1 MNKILK
7 WTLVVFGVF
16 ILIAIVWFVSLMSAF
31 GVFDKVYSPD
41 DLKASFQEKKTEIY
55 ELKHYFN
62 NIVPKNRFVE
72 IEFSSDHKLAR
83 FGIKALDSTAGDI
96 TEPMFLE
103 WDLSTQ
109 TAKIDSLIKPMGW
122 SRATLVELKEKLDNA
137 NCIQIESGEPAKIGF
152 KRSGMG
158 MYFFNVFET
167 PMPDS
172 LRNYYNESCTHIY
185 IEPKLALEYAGG
197 AIGPQCFGEKIK
209 NTIK

>member
-1 MNKILK
+1 MNKIVK
-7 WTLVVFGVF
+7 WTLVAFGIF
-16 ILIAIVWFVSLMSAF
+16 ILIAIVWFVSLISAF

-62 NIVPKNRFVE
+62 KIVPKNRFVE
-72 IEFSSDHKLAR
+72 IEFSSDHELAR

-103 WDLSTQ
+103 WDLSTE
-109 TAKIDSLIKPMGW
+109 TEKMDSLIKPMGW
-122 SRATLVELKEKLDNA
+122 SRATLAELKEKLDNA
-137 NCIQIESGEPAKIGF
+137 GCIQIESGEPTKIGF

-158 MYFFNVFET
+158 FYFFNVFDN

-172 LRNYYNESCTHIY
+172 LKSNYDEMCTHIY
-185 IEPKLALEYAGG
+185 VDPKLVLEYGGG
-197 AIGPQCFGEKIK
+197 AVGPQCFAEKIQSTNK
-209 NTIK
+209 

>member
-1 MNKILK
+1 MNKIVK
-7 WTLVVFGVF
+7 WTLVAFGIF
-16 ILIAIVWFVSLMSAF
+16 ILIAIVWFVSLISAF

-62 NIVPKNRFVE
+62 KIVPKNRFVE
-72 IEFSSDHKLAR
+72 IEFSSDHELAR

-103 WDLSTQ
+103 WDLSTE
-109 TAKIDSLIKPMGW
+109 TEKMDSLIKPMEW
-122 SRATLVELKEKLDNA
+122 SRATLAELKEKLDNA
-137 NCIQIESGEPAKIGF
+137 GCIQIESGEPTKIGF

-158 MYFFNVFET
+158 VYFFNVFDN

-172 LRNYYNESCTHIY
+172 LKSNYDEMCTHIY
-185 IEPKLALEYAGG
+185 VYPKLVLEYGGG
-197 AIGPQCFGEKIK
+197 AVGPQCFAEKIR
-209 NTIK
+209 NTRK

>member
-7 WTLVVFGVF
+7 WTLVAFGIF
-16 ILIAIVWFVSLMSAF
+16 ILFAIVWFVSLISAF
-31 GVFDKVYSPD
+31 GVFDKVYTPD
-41 DLKASFQEKKTEIY
+41 DLKASFEDKKVEIY

-62 NIVPKNRFVE
+62 KIVPKNRFVE
-72 IEFSSDHKLAR
+72 IEFSGDKQLFR

-96 TEPMFLE
+96 TSPMFLE
-103 WDLSTQ
+103 WDLSTE
-109 TAKIDSLIKPMGW
+109 TAKMDSLIKPMGW

-137 NCIQIESGEPAKIGF
+137 NCIQIESGEPTKIGF

-158 MYFFNVFET
+158 MYFFNVFES

-185 IEPKLALEYAGG
+185 VEPKLALEYGGG
-197 AIGPQCFGEKIK
+197 AVGPQCFAEKIQEARK
-209 NTIK
+209 